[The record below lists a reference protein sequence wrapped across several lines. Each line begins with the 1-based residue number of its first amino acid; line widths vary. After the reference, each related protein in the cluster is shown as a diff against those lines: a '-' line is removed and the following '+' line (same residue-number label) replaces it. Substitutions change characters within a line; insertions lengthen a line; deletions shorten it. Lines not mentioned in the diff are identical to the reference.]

1 MSSPRDAERRTKSA
15 GRPRSKARRSDGSRT
30 SLSPARIRD
39 ASSSR
44 RKLHSSSSRRQESS
58 RSRMSRKQSSRSRRS
73 MGNTS
78 PGSEGIS
85 DRPMMMTPSSNQRR
99 KVATLSDYLLNSN
112 DDRSRKG
119 GKGSMHSEDS
129 RKARSILTK
138 KSTRIH
144 RHAPPPHVIQPT
156 SPQNS
161 EEKKIDN
168 SQEESLAMDL
178 FQACEDCKWKVL
190 YELMCGLQN
199 SSDEKMRRI
208 LSIPD
213 TANEST
219 ILHICVW
226 KAPPALTKFIM
237 DIIPQDL
244 YLTTDADGN
253 TPLHLC
259 CGNLPIYSNG
269 STDVSVMK
277 RLAKAAPHALHLA
290 NVHGDTP
297 LHMLV
302 SSPVC
307 CNTEHDEAL
316 ALVAEEAVGYLLD
329 MDENLCRL
337 QDASGALP
345 LHVAIG
351 CGANEAILVK
361 LFEAAPTV
369 AAAKDEMGMLPIHY
383 VAAFGKT
390 PLTVVD
396 LLMEANPESFT
407 EVTVDGDTPLHILA
421 SNASTSMADLSTQ
434 RMNLETEK
442 MIEFLVGGCGD
453 DDASRATDEQSVT
466 SYGGKIRPLIASNKE
481 QVRQSKYCLLI
492 WETCNLMCCR
502 PIDEPASLLCSIQRT
517 VSISE
522 AVNEESPWI

>member
-1 MSSPRDAERRTKSA
+1 
-15 GRPRSKARRSDGSRT
+15 
-30 SLSPARIRD
+30 
-39 ASSSR
+39 
-44 RKLHSSSSRRQESS
+44 
-58 RSRMSRKQSSRSRRS
+58 
-73 MGNTS
+73 
-78 PGSEGIS
+78 
-85 DRPMMMTPSSNQRR
+85 MTPSSQR
-99 KVATLSDYLLNSN
+99 KQVAALSDYLLNGN
-112 DDRSRKG
+112 DDHSIG
-119 GKGSMHSEDS
+119 SKGSKGSIHSEDS
-129 RKARSILTK
+129 RKARSIFSK
-138 KSTRIH
+138 KSAQVH
-144 RHAPPPHVIQPT
+144 LRHAPPPKVIQPE

-161 EEKKIDN
+161 EEKKIDD

-178 FQACEDCKWKVL
+178 FQACEDCKWKVV
-190 YELMCGLQN
+190 YELMCGLKDF

-213 TANEST
+213 TENEST
-219 ILHICVW
+219 ILHTCVW
-226 KAPPALTKFIM
+226 KAPPALSKFIM
-237 DIIPQDL
+237 DMIPQEL

-259 CGNLPIYSNG
+259 CGNLPISSNG
-269 STDVSVMK
+269 STDLSVMK

-307 CNTEHDEAL
+307 CDAEHEEDL

-329 MDENLCRL
+329 LDENLCRL

-351 CGANEAILVK
+351 CGAYEAVLVK

-369 AAAKDEMGMLPIHY
+369 ATAKDEMDMLPIHH

-396 LLMEANPESFT
+396 LLMEAHPESFT

-442 MIEFLVGGCGD
+442 MIEFLVGGWRD
-453 DDASRATDEQSVT
+453 DDVSRATDEESVT
-466 SYGGKIRPLIASNKE
+466 SYGGHRRPLIASNKE
-481 QVRQSKYCLLI
+481 QVRHYFIRVLY
-492 WETCNLMCCR
+492 
-502 PIDEPASLLCSIQRT
+502 
-517 VSISE
+517 
-522 AVNEESPWI
+522 